1 MKTFVLP
8 ALALS
13 LLALVPAFAQTA
25 PEVRSVASFHAVEVS
40 NGIELQLASG
50 TVQHVDASADD
61 AEQLARLKTEVSGGV
76 LKITFERKLTET
88 WTMTKTRHLRVSVT
102 ATSLTALHASSG
114 ARAEVVGAFTTQNLD
129 VEVSSGATLKANFT
143 STDLRAQVSSGGV
156 ATLAGNAQRLDVGA
170 SSGGVFKGDD
180 LLARACEASAS
191 SGGTVA
197 VAVQETLTAHASSGG
212 DVRYAG
218 SPRVSKH
225 TSSGGSVKGR

>member
-1 MKTFVLP
+1 MKNLTVT
-8 ALALS
+8 ALFC
-13 LLALVPAFAQTA
+13 LLNTGAAFAQPA
-25 PEVRSVASFHAVEVS
+25 PQVRDVASFHAVEVS
-40 NGIELQLASG
+40 NGIELRLAPG
-50 TVQHVDASADD
+50 TTQRVEASADD
-61 AEQLARLKTEVSGGV
+61 ADQLARLKTEVRDGV
-76 LKITFERKLTET
+76 LKVSFDRKLSET
-88 WTMTKTRHLRVSVT
+88 WTMTTTRHLRVNVT

-129 VEVSSGATLKANFT
+129 VEVSSGAILKANFS